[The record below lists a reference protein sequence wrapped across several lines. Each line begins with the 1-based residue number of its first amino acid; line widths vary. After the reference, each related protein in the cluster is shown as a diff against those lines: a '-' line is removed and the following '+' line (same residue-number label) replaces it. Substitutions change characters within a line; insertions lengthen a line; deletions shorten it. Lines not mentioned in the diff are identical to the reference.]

1 MGAQTSH
8 PADWHLHFLEK
19 YKICLGLKSIVC
31 SQLHPRQKKKTDSC
45 FENRTSFTLLLLPC
59 SDDSFAD
66 GEMPETVM
74 SVDQYLIISL
84 TVMMQVYSQ
93 DLPLLKLFA
102 WHTSGIRVQ
111 VENTFIPTQQSNQ
124 NQTF

>member
-31 SQLHPRQKKKTDSC
+31 SRLHPRQKRKKKKTDFC
-45 FENRTSFTLLLLPC
+45 FENRTNFTLLLLRC

-66 GEMPETVM
+66 SEMPETVM

-93 DLPLLKLFA
+93 DLPLLKLFLR
-102 WHTSGIRVQ
+102 HTSEIRLQ
-111 VENTFIPTQQSNQ
+111 VENTFIPMQR
-124 NQTF
+124 